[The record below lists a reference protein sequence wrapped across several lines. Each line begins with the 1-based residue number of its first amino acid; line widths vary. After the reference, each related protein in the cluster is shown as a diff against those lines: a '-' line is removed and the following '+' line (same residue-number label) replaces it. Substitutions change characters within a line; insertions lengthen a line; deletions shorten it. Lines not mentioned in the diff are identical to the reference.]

1 MFGIGITPPF
11 YQDPVEHMAF
21 NLWAMDESR
30 KDELRD
36 LAKQLHD
43 DYTYNPYVTQYLTQS
58 EVDFVMNECRRLRE
72 FD

>member
-1 MFGIGITPPF
+1 MFRIGITPPF
-11 YQDPVEHMAF
+11 YRDPVEYTAF

-43 DYTYNPYVTQYLTQS
+43 STYNTYATQYLTQS

-72 FD
+72 LD

>member
-1 MFGIGITPPF
+1 MFELGITPPF
-11 YQDPVEHMAF
+11 YRDPIEHMAF

-36 LAKQLHD
+36 LARRLHD
-43 DYTYNPYVTQYLTQS
+43 CPYDTYATQHLTQS

-72 FD
+72 LD

>member
-1 MFGIGITPPF
+1 MFGITPPF
-11 YQDPVEHMAF
+11 YRDPVETMAF
-21 NLWAMDESR
+21 NLYAMDISR

-43 DYTYNPYVTQYLTQS
+43 STYNIYATQYLTQS

-72 FD
+72 LD

>member
-1 MFGIGITPPF
+1 MFEIGITPPF
-11 YQDPVEHMAF
+11 YRDPVEHMAF

-36 LAKQLHD
+36 LARQLHD
-43 DYTYNPYVTQYLTQS
+43 STYNTYATQYLTQP

-72 FD
+72 LD